1 MKNFR
6 ADYINELNLTV
17 SGQKSEAINVKNRI
31 ASGELQIIDHS
42 FYAITPIV
50 GTTVKMFDSSRAK
63 ELGLNNV
70 SLGKPANNELM
81 LLMAVRLT
89 AATLGAT
96 PTAASM
102 KAAAFANIS
111 SVVGFQNGVITLKS
125 DKKVILFEF
134 PLSNFANSQ
143 NHSEDEGQYFLKIPK
158 WILPDTAIE
167 CELDFGGISLPANT
181 VAKIELIGPC
191 SQS

>member
-1 MKNFR
+1 MEGAGDK
-6 ADYINELNLTV
+6 
-17 SGQKSEAINVKNRI
+17 AIPNRI
-31 ASGELQIIDHS
+31 MH
-42 FYAITPIV
+42 AITPVV
-50 GTTVKMFDSSRAK
+50 GTTAKLFDSSRAK

-81 LLMAVRLT
+81 LLMSVRLT
-89 AATLGAT
+89 AAVLGAT

-102 KAAAFANIS
+102 KAASYGNIS
-111 SVVGFQNGVITLKS
+111 AVAGFQNGVITLKS
-125 DKKVILFEF
+125 DKKVILYEF
-134 PLSNFANSQ
+134 PLSNFANAQ
-143 NHSEDEGQYFLKIPK
+143 NQTEDEGQYLLKVPK